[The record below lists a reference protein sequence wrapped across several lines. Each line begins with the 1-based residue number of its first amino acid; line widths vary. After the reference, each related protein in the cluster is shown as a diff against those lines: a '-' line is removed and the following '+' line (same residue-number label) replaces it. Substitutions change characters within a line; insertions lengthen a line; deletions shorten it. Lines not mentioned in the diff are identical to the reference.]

1 MASSHGIGYSVAI
14 GSKLKARALG
24 SHRRR
29 DERCDD
35 AAGVI
40 DAATLRAFARV
51 RASNLGQE
59 LIEHRGI

>member
-40 DAATLRAFARV
+40 DAAALRCTRSRV
-51 RASNLGQE
+51 QLGQE